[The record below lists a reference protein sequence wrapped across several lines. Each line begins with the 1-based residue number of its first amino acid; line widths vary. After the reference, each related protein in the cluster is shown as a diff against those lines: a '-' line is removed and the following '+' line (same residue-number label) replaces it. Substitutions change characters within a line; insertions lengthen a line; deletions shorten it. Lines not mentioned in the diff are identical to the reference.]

1 MSATFF
7 RKLHSVPLECG
18 YVVFQ
23 SEVFLIPLGFSIHR
37 MFVSDIMDGIFL
49 VFWRG
54 AFEGLGVCSF
64 VDR

>member
-1 MSATFF
+1 M
-7 RKLHSVPLECG
+7 PLECG

-37 MFVSDIMDGIFL
+37 IFVSDIMDEIFL